1 MKRNMKRFS
10 SIVMI
15 PAMLIIFPACSDETQ
30 DANQGDVSAQ
40 DVREQAGRTVDTAA
54 AFAQSTVED
63 YKQTMRA
70 RVDALNE
77 DIQSIE
83 DRMDSLSAEAKSEAQ
98 STLDTLRTKRDNFMS
113 RIESL
118 SAQSESAWNELKS
131 GVDRAWTELN
141 DARKAALDQFGG

>member
-1 MKRNMKRFS
+1 MKHNMKRFS